1 VDEQEIFELEKQN
14 LLDEKNELME
24 KILEQGK
31 VEDEDPLKDLSLEEI
46 KQQN

>member
-1 VDEQEIFELEKQN
+1 MDEQEIFELEKQN